1 MRPRLLQWLV
11 CPLCHH
17 ELTLVDAVSERCPL
31 AEADYHVLEAI
42 APIED
47 PNDVESD
54 IISGA
59 LACDTCR
66 IYYPIYNGIPR
77 MLTYP
82 TRVAQLHA
90 QEHRAWLTTRL
101 AGFGLPQRIPPP
113 GEQEVLRNFSTEWV
127 GYKWTGTSYWSWT
140 PDAVLRCKC
149 YELGLGPRRNL
160 QHRLVLEVG
169 IGIGGTA
176 DALSRAESCEL
187 IGIDL
192 GYAVDQARHYFG
204 QNPLLHLVQ
213 ASVFAP
219 PFRPGSFDVVYSH
232 GVLHHTYSTRARP
245 RAGEAAA
252 TGRLCSRA
260 SASVRSAR
268 SCPPHART
276 GPSRQL
282 RRTRRG

>member
-1 MRPRLLQWLV
+1 MQPRLLQWLV

-17 ELTLVDAVSERCPL
+17 ALTLVDAVSERRSL
-31 AEADYHVLEAI
+31 AEADYHVLEAT

-47 PNDVESD
+47 PNDVEIE

-59 LACDTCR
+59 LTCDACR

-77 MLTYP
+77 MLTYT

-90 QEHRAWLTTRL
+90 QENHAWLTTRL
-101 AGFGLPQRIPPP
+101 EGFVLPQQIPPP
-113 GEQEVLRNFSTEWV
+113 GEQDVLRNFSTEWT
-127 GYKWTGTSYWSWT
+127 GYKWTGASYWSFT
-140 PDAVLRCKC
+140 PDTVLRCTR
-149 YELGLGPRRNL
+149 YELGLSRHDL

-187 IGIDL
+187 VGIDL

-204 QNPLLHLVQ
+204 QNPRLHLVQ
-213 ASVFAP
+213 ASVFAL

-232 GVLHHTYSTRARP
+232 GVLHHTHSTRCIHADCP
-245 RAGEAAA
+245 ASQ
-252 TGRLCSRA
+252 TG
-260 SASVRSAR
+260 
-268 SCPPHART
+268 
-276 GPSRQL
+276 
-282 RRTRRG
+282 